1 MSDSVVTFPDLAEK
15 SGQVRIVEPDVSP
28 EQRMGIL
35 EAVIFAAEDPPT
47 VEQLA
52 TALGI
57 PIEDV
62 RSDIDSLCKSYASE
76 ARGVE
81 IRAVGGG
88 YRMFTK
94 PQHHEAVKALSKS
107 QQPRL
112 KLSLAALETLAVVAY
127 RQPVTI
133 PEIQSIRG
141 VAHASSVIHTLLRHK
156 LVTTAGRKKVIGRP
170 MQYKTTN
177 DFLVHFGLNDLGELP
192 TLKEME
198 ELSLA
203 ALDEDLQVVQKPDD
217 EQAGDSS
224 GDENAA
230 ILDTEPLD

>member
-1 MSDSVVTFPDLAEK
+1 MSDSVVTFPDLAEE
-15 SGQVRIVEPDVSP
+15 SEQLRIVERDASP
-28 EQRMGIL
+28 EQRMAML

-52 TALGI
+52 TALSI
-57 PIEDV
+57 PLETV
-62 RSDIDSLCKSYASE
+62 RSDIDSLCKSYDAE

-141 VAHASSVIHTLLRHK
+141 VTHASGVIHTLLRHK

-177 DFLVHFGLNDLGELP
+177 DFLVQFGLNDLGELP

-203 ALDEDLQVVQKPDD
+203 ALDEDLQIVQKPGD
-217 EQAGDSS
+217 EQSDDKSDTQDAAAPDS
-224 GDENAA
+224 
-230 ILDTEPLD
+230 EPLN